1 MSKLIFVSDK
11 GEKSFVNVS
20 DYCKIELAI
29 QDGKLVNSRMD
40 MKLDFVELK
49 TSENVD
55 KTTKK
60 SMIR

>member
-1 MSKLIFVSDK
+1 MSKLIFVDDNGKRSL
-11 GEKSFVNVS
+11 VNVS

-49 TSENVD
+49 RQ
-55 KTTKK
+55 KTLIKQRK
-60 SMIR
+60 RA

>member
-1 MSKLIFVSDK
+1 MSELIFVDKYGNQSRVNISDH
-11 GEKSFVNVS
+11 
-20 DYCKIELAI
+20 CKIELAI
-29 QDGKLVNSRMD
+29 QDGNLVKSRID
-40 MKLDFVELK
+40 TPLKFISIK

>member
-1 MSKLIFVSDK
+1 MSKLIFVDDNGKRSL
-11 GEKSFVNVS
+11 VNVS

>member
-1 MSKLIFVSDK
+1 MSKLIFVDDSGK
-11 GEKSFVNVS
+11 RSLVNVS

-29 QDGKLVNSRMD
+29 QDGKLVNARID